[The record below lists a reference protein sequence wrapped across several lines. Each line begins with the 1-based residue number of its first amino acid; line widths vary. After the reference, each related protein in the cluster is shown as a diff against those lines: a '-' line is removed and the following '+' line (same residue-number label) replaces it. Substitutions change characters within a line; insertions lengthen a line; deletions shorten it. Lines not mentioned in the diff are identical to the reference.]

1 MPMSWLMPA
10 FCVQRSALA
19 EMTAVESALGVI
31 FSTRCVASIVCQ
43 VVPSLSLSWY
53 WLVLAMV
60 YTDPVIT
67 ADAVQLAVPPLESVT
82 VTVTDRVPAEVKA
95 WVAITVAAVGVPDA
109 GTVVGPVPS
118 AQSMVAL

>member
-10 FCVQRSALA
+10 SCVQRSALA

-67 ADAVQLAVPPLESVT
+67 ADAVQVAVPPLES

-109 GTVVGPVPS
+109 GTVVVLVPS
-118 AQSMVAL
+118 SQSMVAL